1 VGPQTYMVWA
11 LDNKKNIYV
20 REGIFNDFQVGTG
33 WVLVSGIEAV
43 ELSIRQ
49 VDIFFCGNKYSIG
62 KAFILVLGKCMYLAV
77 GPNVQ

>member
-1 VGPQTYMVWA
+1 MVWA

-49 VDIFFCGNKYSIG
+49 VDISFFGNKYSKG
-62 KAFILVLGKCMYLAV
+62 KAFRLVFGKLMYLAV
-77 GPNVQ
+77 GPDVQ

>member
-1 VGPQTYMVWA
+1 MGPQTYMVWA

-49 VDIFFCGNKYSIG
+49 VDISFCGNKYSIG
-62 KAFILVLGKCMYLAV
+62 KAFRLVLGKGKALV
-77 GPNVQ
+77 V

>member
-1 VGPQTYMVWA
+1 MVWA

-20 REGIFNDFQVGTG
+20 REGVFNDFQVGTG

-49 VDIFFCGNKYSIG
+49 VHISFCGYKYSIG
-62 KAFILVLGKCMYLAV
+62 KAFRLVLGKCIYLAV
-77 GPNVQ
+77 GLNVQ

>member
-1 VGPQTYMVWA
+1 MVWA

-49 VDIFFCGNKYSIG
+49 VDISFCGNKYFLG
-62 KAFILVLGKCMYLAV
+62 KAFRLVLGKFMYLAV
-77 GPNVQ
+77 GPYVQ

>member
-1 VGPQTYMVWA
+1 MVWA

-49 VDIFFCGNKYSIG
+49 VDISFCWNKYSKG
-62 KAFILVLGKCMYLAV
+62 KAFRLVLGKFMYLAV
-77 GPNVQ
+77 GPDVQ

>member
-20 REGIFNDFQVGTG
+20 RQGIYNDFQVGTG

-49 VDIFFCGNKYSIG
+49 VDIYFCGSKYFVG
-62 KAFILVLGKCMYLAV
+62 KAFRLVLGKCMYV
-77 GPNVQ
+77 GVGLNV

>member
-1 VGPQTYMVWA
+1 MVWA

-49 VDIFFCGNKYSIG
+49 VDFFFGGNKCSVG
-62 KAFILVLGKCMYLAV
+62 KAFRLVLSQFMYPAV
-77 GPNVQ
+77 GQNVQ